1 MTSDITTAPRMRQP
15 DPEVLEAFVGRV
27 VGDLGATISAGLV
40 VLGERLGLY
49 RSLADGVP
57 TTAEDLADR
66 LDLAVAYVRPWLAN
80 QAAGGYL
87 GYDAG
92 TRTYAMSPE
101 QAAALAEEDGPAYFA
116 PSMELAISM
125 LNDVAA
131 IEERFRTGDGLG
143 WHEHNAGLFV
153 GTERFFRP
161 GYVANLVPV
170 WLPALDGVVEQLIR
184 GARVADVGC
193 GHGASTVLMAQAFP
207 NSTFIGLDYHEAS
220 IVVARRRAEAAG
232 VSHQTTFIVAEATE
246 LAAQEFDLVT
256 MFDCLHDMGDPV
268 GAAARIHAAL
278 APSGTLMLVEPA
290 AGDDVAD
297 NLHPLG
303 RVFYAASTL
312 VCTPT
317 SLAQPGQAAL
327 GPQAGATR
335 LTAVLEEAGFS
346 SVRVAAQSPVN
357 LIFEAKP

>member
-1 MTSDITTAPRMRQP
+1 
-15 DPEVLEAFVGRV
+15 
-27 VGDLGATISAGLV
+27 
-40 VLGERLGLY
+40 
-49 RSLADGVP
+49 
-57 TTAEDLADR
+57 
-66 LDLAVAYVRPWLAN
+66 
-80 QAAGGYL
+80 
-87 GYDAG
+87 
-92 TRTYAMSPE
+92 
-101 QAAALAEEDGPAYFA
+101 
-116 PSMELAISM
+116 
-125 LNDVAA
+125 
-131 IEERFRTGDGLG
+131 
-143 WHEHNAGLFV
+143 
-153 GTERFFRP
+153 
-161 GYVANLVPV
+161 
-170 WLPALDGVVEQLIR
+170 
-184 GARVADVGC
+184 
-193 GHGASTVLMAQAFP
+193 
-207 NSTFIGLDYHEAS
+207 
-220 IVVARRRAEAAG
+220 
-232 VSHQTTFIVAEATE
+232 
-246 LAAQEFDLVT
+246 VT